1 MEDNNS
7 FLIKT
12 IAGALI
18 LILALNVYRTESTK
32 KQMDRLAATVD
43 SLSVRM
49 NAMEYPDFS
58 DIGSGAVQNV
68 DNKTVAD
75 LAKGLTQL
83 QAKVTTLQ
91 GKVDNISSNPSD
103 VSQGTA
109 ASAASGKDVSDL
121 AKSVSDLQSKV
132 NSLQKTVDRLSGGQ
146 QRQASSNQ
154 GSGISTI
161 PAQPSSGSEQSYGRV
176 TVTSKVK
183 VEDRYV
189 NGKAPMPSVTTGPTG
204 IVVVGVT
211 MDRIGIVSKATVNSG
226 TTISDEDVLDAC
238 KEAALK
244 TRFGY
249 NPDAPNHSV
258 GTITYTFTAR

>member
-32 KQMDRLAATVD
+32 KQMDRLAARID

-49 NAMEYPDFS
+49 DAMEYPDFT

-68 DNKTVAD
+68 DNKTVD

-103 VSQGTA
+103 GSKGTA
-109 ASAASGKDVSDL
+109 ASAASSKDVSDL

-132 NSLQKTVDRLSGGQ
+132 NSLQKTVDRLSDGQ

-154 GSGISTI
+154 GSSISTI
-161 PAQPSSGSEQSYGRV
+161 PAQPSSGSGQSYGRV

-211 MDRIGIVSKATVNSG
+211 MDQIGIVSKATVNSG

-244 TRFGY
+244 TSFGY

>member
-12 IAGALI
+12 IAGSLI

-49 NAMEYPDFS
+49 DAMEYPDFS

-83 QAKVTTLQ
+83 QSKVTALQ
-91 GKVDNISSNPSD
+91 GKVDNISSNPSVD
-103 VSQGTA
+103 SKGTA
-109 ASAASGKDVSDL
+109 APAASGKDVSDL
-121 AKSVSDLQSKV
+121 AKSVSDLQAKV
-132 NSLQKTVDRLSGGQ
+132 NTLQKTVDRLSSG
-146 QRQASSNQ
+146 QRQTSSNPVSSSASS
-154 GSGISTI
+154 
-161 PAQPSSGSEQSYGRV
+161 AQPSSGSNSSGRV
-176 TVTSKVK
+176 SVTAKVK

-189 NGKAPMPSVTTGPTG
+189 EKTVLPQVSTGPEGTVVVSVTIDPGG
-204 IVVVGVT
+204 SVSGAK
-211 MDRIGIVSKATVNSG
+211 IGTG
-226 TTISDEDVLDAC
+226 TTIQDEEILDKC

-244 TRFGY
+244 SKFNINVYVGSKH
-249 NPDAPNHSV
+249 P
-258 GTITYTFTAR
+258 GTITYTFTAK

>member
-12 IAGALI
+12 IAGSLI

-32 KQMDRLAATVD
+32 KQMDRLAATID

-49 NAMEYPDFS
+49 DAMEYPDFS

-91 GKVDNISSNPSD
+91 GKVD
-103 VSQGTA
+103 
-109 ASAASGKDVSDL
+109 
-121 AKSVSDLQSKV
+121 
-132 NSLQKTVDRLSGGQ
+132 RLSDG
-146 QRQASSNQ
+146 QRQASTNTV
-154 GSGISTI
+154 ISSASS
-161 PAQPSSGSEQSYGRV
+161 AQSSSGNKSSGRASV
-176 TVTSKVK
+176 TAKVK

-189 NGKAPMPSVTTGPTG
+189 SGKTPIPSVTNGPTG
-204 IVVVGVT
+204 VVVIGVT
-211 MDRIGIVSKATVNSG
+211 MNRVGIVSKATVNSG
-226 TTISDEDVLDAC
+226 TTITDEEILDAC

-244 TRFGY
+244 TSFGY
-249 NPDAPNHSV
+249 NPEAPDHSV
-258 GTITYTFTAR
+258 GTITYTFTTR

>member
-49 NAMEYPDFS
+49 DALEYPDFS
-58 DIGSGAVQNV
+58 DIGLGTVQNV
-68 DNKTVAD
+68 DNKAVAD

-83 QAKVTTLQ
+83 QSKVTALQ
-91 GKVDNISSNPSD
+91 GKVDNISCNPSSD
-103 VSQGTA
+103 TKGTA
-109 ASAASGKDVSDL
+109 ASAGSGKDVSDL
-121 AKSVSDLQSKV
+121 AKSISDLQTKV
-132 NSLQKTVDRLSGGQ
+132 NAMQKTVDRLSSGQ

-154 GSGISTI
+154 GSSATAS
-161 PAQPSSGSEQSYGRV
+161 AQPSSGSKASSRV
-176 TVTSKVK
+176 SVSAKVK

-189 NGKAPMPSVTTGPTG
+189 SGRTPVPSITNGPTG
-204 IVVVGVT
+204 VVVIGVT
-211 MDRIGIVSKATVNSG
+211 MDRVGIVSKATVNSG
-226 TTISDEDVLDAC
+226 TTITDEEILDAC

-244 TRFGY
+244 TSFGY
-249 NPDAPNHSV
+249 NPEAPNHSI